1 MWHGHPVVTVSL
13 LPYLSIAL
21 GYGLLLAVAVG
32 QHTVYPWVGLVCG
45 AAAIT
50 SLAVARQVIALRENH
65 QLAITDGLTGLH
77 NRVYLYD
84 ALSRALARG
93 QRAGELVAVLLV
105 DLGGLKQINDTRG
118 HRAGDQL
125 LVAFGGM
132 LRRSVLGSDVVGRL
146 GGDEF
151 AVILQDIGT
160 PGNAEAVARRIV
172 AEMDRPVVISGG
184 SVRLRA
190 GIGIAL
196 SGPDELGPDELLH
209 RADVAMY
216 HAKRGN
222 TSGYEQ
228 YDETVNRSS

>member
-1 MWHGHPVVTVSL
+1 
-13 LPYLSIAL
+13 
-21 GYGLLLAVAVG
+21 
-32 QHTVYPWVGLVCG
+32 
-45 AAAIT
+45 
-50 SLAVARQVIALRENH
+50 
-65 QLAITDGLTGLH
+65 
-77 NRVYLYD
+77 
-84 ALSRALARG
+84 
-93 QRAGELVAVLLV
+93 
-105 DLGGLKQINDTRG
+105 
-118 HRAGDQL
+118 
-125 LVAFGGM
+125 
-132 LRRSVLGSDVVGRL
+132 VLGSDVVGRL

-196 SGPDELGPDELLH
+196 SGPDELGADELLH

-216 HAKRGN
+216 NAKRRN

-228 YDETVNRSS
+228 YDETVNRTS